1 MISSGVKFSVGTRIM
16 EAISRQDTEADYAQR
31 YHSGDAL
38 VHDYLKR
45 ELANPE
51 LFYLTP
57 WCQRGKLL
65 PTTSLRRKIDPQPLS
80 CHAKREACTGCGS
93 ERQVAREGQPS

>member
-1 MISSGVKFSVGTRIM
+1 MPTGMMTMATRVTT
-16 EAISRQDTEADYAQR
+16 DTAADYAQR

-51 LFYLTP
+51 FVFLTP
-57 WCQRGKLL
+57 WCQRSKLL
-65 PTTSLRRKIDPQPLS
+65 PNQHARRKVDRQPLS
-80 CHAKREACTGCGS
+80 RHTTHEPCPGCQRERHAAG
-93 ERQVAREGQPS
+93 EGLSS